1 MTKNLLKDQTKKLW
15 HLWDC
20 RPCNSNP
27 DGHLIETREKILIAA
42 FEEIYEHGYQAASLS
57 NILKNTG
64 ATKGA
69 LYHHFKNKKEL
80 GYAVLDEV
88 VCESYMDSWIRPLKN
103 VDDPITVIKT
113 LLIEYSEMATEND
126 IRRGCPLHNL
136 AQEMSPIDDD
146 FRERI
151 SKAYSDWQDAIESA
165 LEQGKQ
171 AGNVN
176 PSIDSKSLALLFVAT
191 LEGCM
196 GMAKTTQ
203 SITTL
208 TCCGEA
214 LLERVETLRP
224 KPKTLSETE
233 D

>member
-1 MTKNLLKDQTKKLW
+1 MTKNLFKDQTKKLW

-20 RPCNSNP
+20 RPCNNNP

-88 VCESYMDSWIRPLKN
+88 VCESYMDSWIRPLEN
-103 VDDPITVIKT
+103 VDDPITVIKG
-113 LLIEYSEMATEND
+113 LLLEYAEMATQED

-151 SKAYSDWQDAIESA
+151 SKAYTDWQKAIENA
-165 LEQGKQ
+165 LEQGKK

-214 LLERVETLRP
+214 LLERVESLRP
-224 KPKTLSETE
+224 KYISSET
-233 D
+233 

>member
-1 MTKNLLKDQTKKLW
+1 MTKNLFQDQTKKLW

-20 RPCNSNP
+20 RPCNKNQ

-88 VCESYMDSWIRPLKN
+88 VCESYRDSWITPLED
-103 VDDPITVIKT
+103 VDDPITVIKE
-113 LLIEYSEMATEND
+113 LLVQHEKMMTQED

-151 SKAYSDWQDAIESA
+151 SKAYVDWQAAIENA
-165 LEQGKQ
+165 FERGIK
-171 AGNVN
+171 AGNVT
-176 PSIDSKSLALLFVAT
+176 PSIDSKSLSLLFVAT

-203 SITTL
+203 NLSTL
-208 TCCGEA
+208 SCCGEA
-214 LLERVETLRP
+214 LIERIETLHP
-224 KPKTLSETE
+224 KSKISSET
-233 D
+233 

>member
-1 MTKNLLKDQTKKLW
+1 MTKNLFKDQTKKLW

-20 RPCNSNP
+20 RPCNHNQDS
-27 DGHLIETREKILIAA
+27 HLIETREKILIAA

-88 VCESYMDSWIRPLKN
+88 VCESYTDMWITPLAKT
-103 VDDPITVIKT
+103 DDPITTIT
-113 LLIEYSEMATEND
+113 ELLIQNEEMVTQED

-151 SKAYSDWQDAIESA
+151 STAYDGWQAAIGDAFERGI
-165 LEQGKQ
+165 K

-176 PSIDSKSLALLFVAT
+176 PSAYSKSLPLLFVAT

-203 SITTL
+203 NLGTL
-208 TCCGEA
+208 SCCGEA
-214 LLERVETLRP
+214 LIERINTLRP
-224 KPKTLSETE
+224 QSKISSETQ

>member
-1 MTKNLLKDQTKKLW
+1 MTKNFFNDKTKKLW

-27 DGHLIETREKILIAA
+27 ESHSTETREKILIAA

-88 VCESYMDSWIRPLKN
+88 ICASYLDTWVTPLAE
-103 VDDPITVIKT
+103 VDDPITVIKN
-113 LLIEYSEMATEND
+113 LLIDYADMATSDD

-146 FRERI
+146 FRARI
-151 SKAYSDWQDAIESA
+151 SQAYNDWQTAIENA
-165 LEQGKQ
+165 LKRGIA
-171 AGNVN
+171 AGNVA
-176 PSIDSKSLALLFVAT
+176 PTIYVKSSALLFVAT
-191 LEGCM
+191 LEGCT

-203 SITTL
+203 SLTTL
-208 TCCGEA
+208 TCCGQA
-214 LLERVETLRP
+214 LLERLESIRP
-224 KPKTLSETE
+224 KP
-233 D
+233 